1 MFDITSTLNS
11 NKTWSHIKSFVTSNG
26 ILLVMFK
33 RNLLAFA
40 KFCIESSSWN
50 YKDCSSQSIGDN
62 IIIEIASVR
71 DKLILLDS
79 RGQLYHYKL
88 GLCSP
93 EQSLEKVGHLSCEE
107 VLAACISKS
116 FLICLTCDKSQTIS
130 VQCYNLESKA
140 VKSCSFIQV
149 KSSSSKYILRA
160 LAVGSSETVLIGCPD
175 GSIVECSVD
184 CSHIEILHQCSE
196 LVVDIFQL
204 DDMFYFVQSD
214 GCLLEYTNQ
223 GRVSIK
229 YLPQSVPKRCQFIP
243 PHSLVYCDDRTTFL
257 YDMTE
262 STGNELRVKGVIDL
276 SHSEGILFL
285 LTLQGLVYS
294 LQDTTSDAFLTKI
307 KQYDQLNRTL
317 DTVDG
322 ELNAMAIFMRAQ
334 QLRCHFMTRLCITQG
349 ALDWSYKFSLDL
361 THTCDG
367 VSFAKDSWC
376 CHIGLTK
383 HNIVLPLSYDLG
395 SGDRIQ
401 LSFFLNDYVPTS
413 YVNIKISLV
422 SGSNGDLLI
431 PVTDSVLTLLSFCS
445 PSLPLSSPLPYQRT
459 VEGVAGDI
467 LDRACVDIRHNF
479 TRAAWERIHRDKSV
493 TLKHGKDLIELCV
506 DERNR
511 QLLIKSTSEE
521 VSQSVAQIIK
531 AGFISV
537 GFLYSDYLR
546 LNSLKQQAEIDQ
558 IEDTESSGV
567 VANLNLNL
575 VKSI

>member
-50 YKDCSSQSIGDN
+50 YNDSSSQSIGDN

-204 DDMFYFVQSD
+204 
-214 GCLLEYTNQ
+214 
-223 GRVSIK
+223 
-229 YLPQSVPKRCQFIP
+229 
-243 PHSLVYCDDRTTFL
+243 
-257 YDMTE
+257 
-262 STGNELRVKGVIDL
+262 GVIDL

-349 ALDWSYKFSLDL
+349 ELDWSYKFSLDL

-376 CHIGLTK
+376 CHIGLTN

-445 PSLPLSSPLPYQRT
+445 PSLPLSFPLPYQRT

-493 TLKHGKDLIELCV
+493 TLKHGKDLIELCA